1 MLDRRRLL
9 LLEDNE
15 ASKEVIEILQS
26 SLGLVRILV
35 CLAFCDE
42 NRGFQVLTD
51 TLDSVKKVAAGLYA
65 AETKSNYV
73 VANYSRYLFSFQ
85 QFFHSSY
92 RARQGNV
99 LEEII
104 RKTLKKAGASVYE
117 KGGHE
122 NALQNTLGIDTTSG
136 HDVDVLATKDN
147 SFLLIQVRSRDDT
160 GGTTAKGSLVELLAD
175 FLQHEREPEFNL
187 YYVIYVWEPL
197 QEGQKQSLVNKCQSQ
212 LERVI
217 TLQDDF
223 AETLYNGGIVDLGPN
238 THLQLVYGTD
248 QFSELISNF
257 TNNRQATNLLREE
270 LSLLNNWDDM
280 WLSYAMV
287 SLELQN
293 MKIHN
298 KFNFKILEEKLSKEG
313 LSFSNDDIKNY
324 NESSERYALQIL
336 PTWVED
342 TLPVDSP
349 SDQLNYL
356 RDLILLKM
364 IFNKINASCPDI
376 LNKIYRR

>member
-1 MLDRRRLL
+1 MLDSRRLL

-15 ASKEVIEILQS
+15 ASKEVIQILQS
-26 SLGLVRILV
+26 SLGLVKTLV
-35 CLAFCDE
+35 CLAFGDD
-42 NRGFQVLTD
+42 NKGFRVLTD

-104 RKTLKKAGASVYE
+104 RKTLEKAGASVYG
-117 KGGHE
+117 KGEHE
-122 NALQNTLGIDTTSG
+122 NALQDTIGIDTTSG
-136 HDVDVLATKDN
+136 HDVDVLAAKDN

-175 FLQHEREPEFNL
+175 FLQHDREPEFNL

-197 QEGQKQSLVNKCQSQ
+197 QEEQKKSLVNKCQSQ

-223 AETLYNGGIVDLGPN
+223 AETLYNGGIVDLGSN

-248 QFSELISNF
+248 KFSELISNF
-257 TNNRQATNLLREE
+257 TNNRGATDLLREE

-287 SLELQN
+287 SLELEN
-293 MKIHN
+293 MKIHD
-298 KFNFKILEEKLSKEG
+298 KFNFKILEEKLSREG
-313 LSFSNDDIKNY
+313 LSFSNEDIKNY

-336 PTWVED
+336 PEWVED

-364 IFNKINASCPDI
+364 IFYKVNASCSDI
-376 LNKIYRR
+376 LKKIYRR